1 MTLPKITEL
10 EFEESFV
17 PDELPPLGINFLYDF
32 DKGDFVY
39 RDGKLVE
46 LYGIESLKMW
56 IMKVMKTERFRFRVY
71 DDTEYG
77 ILIEDLI
84 GSNLPRAYIEAEIK
98 REVTSSLVLHPYI
111 DDIQEWTF
119 ERDGK
124 WMRVRFRVITPIGAF
139 EQEVTYRVRR

>member
-1 MTLPKITEL
+1 MLPKITEL
-10 EFEESFV
+10 NLNVEETT
-17 PDELPPLGINFLYDF
+17 EGIPPIGMSFLYDF

-46 LYGIESLKMW
+46 LYGVDSLKMW

-77 ILIEDLI
+77 ITLEDLI
-84 GSNLPRAYIEAEIK
+84 GSNLPRAFVEAEIK
-98 REVTSSLVLHPYI
+98 REVTETLTSHAHI
-111 DDIQEWTF
+111 DEVRGWEF

-124 WMRVRFRVITPIGAF
+124 WMRVKFTVISPTYNTF
-139 EQEVTYRVRR
+139 EQEVYVNV